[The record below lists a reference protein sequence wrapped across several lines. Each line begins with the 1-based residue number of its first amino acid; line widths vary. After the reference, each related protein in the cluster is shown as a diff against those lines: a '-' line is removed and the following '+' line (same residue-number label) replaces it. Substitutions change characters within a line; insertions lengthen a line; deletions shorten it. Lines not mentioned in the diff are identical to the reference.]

1 MNTNRDDFCPEY
13 FARQWIEETTKFKEL
28 TAKRVEKVS
37 GIWKPK
43 SKWRL
48 EHEKRKERGR
58 KNVSNDNV

>member
-37 GIWKPK
+37 GIWKPA
-43 SKWRL
+43 SEWR
-48 EHEKRKERGR
+48 EKFEKRKQRERTGD
-58 KNVSNDNV
+58 VA

>member
-48 EHEKRKERGR
+48 EHEKRKERT
-58 KNVSNDNV
+58 D